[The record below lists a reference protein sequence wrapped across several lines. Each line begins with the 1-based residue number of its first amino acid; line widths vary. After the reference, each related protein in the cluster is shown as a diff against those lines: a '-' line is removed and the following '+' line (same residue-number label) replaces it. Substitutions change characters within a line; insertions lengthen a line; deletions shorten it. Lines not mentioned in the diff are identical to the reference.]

1 MKKSMVLFAAL
12 VTAFIAG
19 YALNYQSTNAKE
31 KQKVKKDQVKAVTQQ
46 AIATTPAVV
55 QATSQA
61 IATTSSNIVF
71 IKTNGTLN
79 VRAEA
84 NNKAAKVDIATKGMA
99 VEVVEE
105 KVTEKGESWKKI
117 TYMSGPK
124 QINGWVKSEFTVTDR
139 NTLIDE
145 TFRKLD
151 FTPQEK
157 INYPTN
163 PRVKAKGI
171 YLTVFSAGGKRLD
184 QLIEMTKR
192 TEINAFVIDVKDDD
206 GRMLFKTKAAEKF
219 APKANNTATVK
230 DIAALMKKLKENNIY
245 TIARIVSFKDPAYT
259 AANPDKAIIYKATGK
274 PFTNADKL
282 RWATAYDRNLWAYN
296 IAVAK
301 EAAEVGFNEIQFD
314 YVRFPASNGGK
325 LDKELDY
332 RNVNNES
339 KPQAI
344 QEYLRA
350 ARKELAPMNVY
361 TSADIYGLVSSVSDD
376 MALGQYWEAV
386 SNMTDYVCPMNYPS
400 HYANGTFGLSV
411 PDAYPYETV
420 FNSTKD
426 GNMRNKN
433 LKTPAMVRPW
443 IQDFTAAWVKG
454 HIQYGEA
461 QVRAQIKA
469 MKDNG
474 VEEYLLWNANNRY
487 SEGALK
493 K

>member
-1 MKKSMVLFAAL
+1 MKKSMVLFAVIVA
-12 VTAFIAG
+12 AFVAG
-19 YALNYQSTNAKE
+19 YAFNYQSTNAKE
-31 KQKVKKDQVKAVTQQ
+31 KAKQVQTKIEVKAEAKTTTVAVQ
-46 AIATTPAVV
+46 AVQAATTP
-55 QATSQA
+55 
-61 IATTSSNIVF
+61 SNIVF
-71 IKTNGTLN
+71 IKTKGTLN

-84 NNKAAKVDIATKGMA
+84 NNKSEKVDVATKGMA
-99 VEVVEE
+99 VEVIEE
-105 KVTEKGESWKKI
+105 KTTDKGESWKKI

-124 QINGWVKSEFTVTDR
+124 QITGWVKSEFTVTDR

-157 INYPTN
+157 IEYVGN
-163 PRVKAKGI
+163 PRVKVKGI

-219 APKANNTATVK
+219 APKANNTAVVK
-230 DIAALMKKLKENNIY
+230 DIGALMKKLKENNIY
-245 TIARIVSFKDPAYT
+245 TIARIVSFKDPVYT
-259 AANPDKAIIYKATGK
+259 AANPDKAIVYRATGK

-282 RWATAYDRNLWAYN
+282 RWATPHDRNLWAYN
-296 IAVAK
+296 LAVAK

-332 RNVNNES
+332 RNINNES
-339 KPQAI
+339 KPQTI
-344 QEYLRA
+344 QEYLKA
-350 ARKELAPMNVY
+350 ARKELSPLKVY
-361 TSADIYGLVSSVSDD
+361 ISADIYGLVSSVTDD

-400 HYANGTFGLSV
+400 HYANGTFGLSI

-420 FNSTKD
+420 YNSTKD

-433 LKTPAMVRPW
+433 LKTPAIVRPW

-454 HIQYGEA
+454 YIKYGDA
-461 QVRAQIKA
+461 QVKAQIKA

-487 SEGALK
+487 SEGAIK